1 MAPAPAGASDEEA
14 GADMALNVLIVD
26 DSSVVRAMI
35 LKALRIAELD
45 LGEVHQGANG
55 KEGIEAL
62 ENHWI
67 DLVLV
72 VINMPVMSGEEMI
85 EAMRANPTWRDL
97 PVVVVST
104 EGSQTRIERLRRHGA
119 RFVHKPF
126 TPETVREV
134 VAEITETIHEPSV

>member
-1 MAPAPAGASDEEA
+1 
-14 GADMALNVLIVD
+14 MALNVLVVD
-26 DSSVVRAMI
+26 DSGVVRAMI
-35 LKALRIAELD
+35 LKTLRIAGLD

-55 KEGIEAL
+55 QEGLDVL

-72 VINMPVMSGEEMI
+72 DINMPVMDGEEMI
-85 EAMRANPTWRDL
+85 EAMRANPTWRNL

-104 EGSQTRIERLRRHGA
+104 EGSQTRIERLRQRGA

-126 TPETVREV
+126 TPEAVREV
-134 VAEITETIHEPSV
+134 VAEITEEHHEPSA